1 MAGSLVMVT
10 RTIGVVTAAT
20 TLMLIF
26 QTLRASAAAGGAPE
40 TEAFLTGFQ
49 GAFHVAA
56 FLPALVVVAALAR
69 GWARR
74 ETP

>member
-1 MAGSLVMVT
+1 MVT

-26 QTLRASAAAGGAPE
+26 QSLRSGATAAGATP
-40 TEAFLTGFQ
+40 TEAFLAGFQ

-56 FLPALVVVAALAR
+56 LLPALVVVAALLR
-69 GWARR
+69 GWAKA
-74 ETP
+74 TPDTTP